1 MTGGRVARGAER
13 AAAGA
18 ALVAVL
24 LFWPRAAMS
33 QRVPIRT
40 GTISV
45 PHGFAVHE
53 RRGTDSYPG
62 TIVRSDSGLVIEYD
76 IGAMA
81 GARVHPSRRSDYV
94 WVVEHEV
101 AGHRAYTG
109 LSSLGGR
116 RRISTTILG
125 DGREA
130 WTLPAN
136 FSAEVRDERDVAQ
149 FALVV
154 ASYRASP
161 RR

>member
-1 MTGGRVARGAER
+1 MTRRRIVRDAER

-24 LFWPRAAMS
+24 LSWPASAMS
-33 QRVPIRT
+33 QRTTIRT

-45 PHGFAVHE
+45 PDGFAVHE

-62 TIVRSDSGLVIEYD
+62 MIVRADSALVVEYD

-81 GARVHPSRRSDYV
+81 GARVHPSRRGEYA
-94 WVVEHEV
+94 WLVEHEV

-109 LSSLGGR
+109 LSSKHGR

-125 DGREA
+125 DGTDP

-136 FSAEVRDERDVAQ
+136 FSADVRDERDVTQ
-149 FALVV
+149 FTLIV
-154 ASYRASP
+154 ASYRP
-161 RR
+161 GRRR